1 MSRPKLTYGVLTQ
14 YSTLNLLAPGQA
26 LATTIDTVF
35 NIKHCD
41 HSIIYYIYNSVHFV
55 IVYVTVIVEMID

>member
-1 MSRPKLTYGVLTQ
+1 MSHPKLTYGVLTQ
-14 YSTLNLLAPGQA
+14 YSTLNLLAPCQA
-26 LATTIDTVF
+26 LATTINTVF

-41 HSIIYYIYNSVHFV
+41 HCVYYIYNSKHFV